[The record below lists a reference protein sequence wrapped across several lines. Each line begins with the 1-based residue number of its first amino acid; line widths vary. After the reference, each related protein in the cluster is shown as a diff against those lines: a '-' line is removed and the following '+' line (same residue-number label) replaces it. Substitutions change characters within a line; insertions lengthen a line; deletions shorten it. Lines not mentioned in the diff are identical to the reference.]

1 MGCKEGE
8 NAVAEEVVNSA
19 VEQSAEVVAPEVA
32 TVPTENDGDVAT
44 WKKRL
49 AGKDQALT
57 AVKKELDEIKS
68 KAEELARWKA
78 EQEQAQMTEFEKAQ
92 AKIRELESK
101 AAAAEQAAKEERLAR
116 EFPLAYQFQKDT
128 SGLDEASRAAALEK
142 FIREA
147 AAVSAEQVE
156 TAPAI
161 VDPNNARRATA
172 APITKPDS
180 KSISEKL
187 KGLGNPFAD

>member
-1 MGCKEGE
+1 
-8 NAVAEEVVNSA
+8 VAEEVVNSV

-32 TVPTENDGDVAT
+32 TVPTDSDGDVAT

-57 AVKKELDEIKS
+57 AAKKELDDIKS
-68 KAEELARWKA
+68 KAEELSRWKA
-78 EQEQAQMTEFEKAQ
+78 EQEQSQMTEFEKAQ
-92 AKIRELESK
+92 AKIRELESE
-101 AAAAEQAAKEERLAR
+101 AAAAKQSAKEERLAR

-128 SGLDEASRAAALEK
+128 SGLDESSRAAALEK
-142 FIREA
+142 FIRDA
-147 AAVSAEQVE
+147 TASKEQVE

-187 KGLGNPFAD
+187 RNLGNPFAD

>member
-1 MGCKEGE
+1 VGCKEGE
-8 NAVAEEVVNSA
+8 NAVAEEVVNS
-19 VEQSAEVVAPEVA
+19 VVDQSAEVVAPEVA

-57 AVKKELDEIKS
+57 AAKKELDDIKS
-68 KAEELARWKA
+68 KAEELSRWKA

-92 AKIRELESK
+92 AKIRDLESK
-101 AAAAEQAAKEERLAR
+101 AAAAEAAAKEERLAR

-128 SGLDEASRAAALEK
+128 SGLDETSRAAALEK
-142 FIREA
+142 FIRDA
-147 AAVSAEQVE
+147 ASSKEQVE

-180 KSISEKL
+180 KSITEKL
-187 KGLGNPFAD
+187 RNLGNPFAD

>member
-8 NAVAEEVVNSA
+8 NAVAEEVVSN
-19 VEQSAEVVAPEVA
+19 VPEQSAEVVAPEVA
-32 TVPTENDGDVAT
+32 TVPTDVESDVAT

-57 AVKKELDEIKS
+57 AAKKELDDIKS
-68 KAEELARWKA
+68 KAEELSRWKA
-78 EQEQAQMTEFEKAQ
+78 EQEQSQMTEFEKAQ

-101 AAAAEQAAKEERLAR
+101 AAAAEQSAKEERLAR
-116 EFPLAYQFQKDT
+116 EFPLAYQFNKDT
-128 SGLDEASRAAALEK
+128 SGLDETSRAAALEK
-142 FIREA
+142 FIRDA
-147 AAVSAEQVE
+147 ASSKEQVE

-180 KSISEKL
+180 KGISEKL
-187 KGLGNPFAD
+187 RNLGNPFAD

>member
-8 NAVAEEVVNSA
+8 NAVAEEVVNSV
-19 VEQSAEVVAPEVA
+19 VEQSAEVVAPEVT

-57 AVKKELDEIKS
+57 AAKKELDDIKS
-68 KAEELARWKA
+68 KAEELSRWKA

-116 EFPLAYQFQKDT
+116 EFPLAYQFNKDT
-128 SGLDEASRAAALEK
+128 SGLDETSRAAALEK
-142 FIREA
+142 FIRDA
-147 AAVSAEQVE
+147 ASSKEQVE

-172 APITKPDS
+172 APTTKPDS
-180 KSISEKL
+180 KSITEKL

>member
-1 MGCKEGE
+1 VGCKEGE
-8 NAVAEEVVNSA
+8 NAVAEEVVNSV
-19 VEQSAEVVAPEVA
+19 VEQSAEVVAPEVT

-57 AVKKELDEIKS
+57 AAKKELDDLKS
-68 KAEELARWKA
+68 KAEELSRWKA

-101 AAAAEQAAKEERLAR
+101 AAAAEQSAKEERLAR

-128 SGLDEASRAAALEK
+128 SGLDETSRAAALEK
-142 FIREA
+142 FIRDA
-147 AAVSAEQVE
+147 ASSKEQVE

>member
-8 NAVAEEVVNSA
+8 NAVAEEVVSN
-19 VEQSAEVVAPEVA
+19 VPEQSAEVVAPEVA
-32 TVPTENDGDVAT
+32 TVPTDVEGDVAT

-57 AVKKELDEIKS
+57 AAKKELDDIKS
-68 KAEELARWKA
+68 KAEELSRWKA

-92 AKIRELESK
+92 AKIRDLESK
-101 AAAAEQAAKEERLAR
+101 AAAAEQSAKEERLAR

-142 FIREA
+142 FIRDA
-147 AAVSAEQVE
+147 TASKEQVE

-172 APITKPDS
+172 APTTKPDS

>member
-1 MGCKEGE
+1 M
-8 NAVAEEVVNSA
+8 AEEVVNSPA
-19 VEQSAEVVAPEVA
+19 PESQESTAPVAEVAAA
-32 TVPTENDGDVAT
+32 TESEADVTT

-57 AVKKELDEIKS
+57 ATKKELDEIKS

-92 AKIRELESK
+92 AKIRELEQK

-116 EFPLAYQFQKDT
+116 EYPLAYQFLKDT
-128 SGLDEASRAAALEK
+128 GGLDEVSRAAALEN
-142 FIREA
+142 FVRQA
-147 AAVSAEQVE
+147 ASA
-156 TAPAI
+156 TAQTAEPEPAP

-172 APITKPDS
+172 APVEKPTS
-180 KSISEKL
+180 KSISEAL
-187 KGLGNPFAD
+187 KALGNPFAE

>member
-1 MGCKEGE
+1 VGCKEGE
-8 NAVAEEVVNSA
+8 NAVAEEVVNS
-19 VEQSAEVVAPEVA
+19 VVDQSAEVVAPEVA

-57 AVKKELDEIKS
+57 AAKKELDDIKS
-68 KAEELARWKA
+68 KAEELSRWKA

-92 AKIRELESK
+92 AKIRDLESK
-101 AAAAEQAAKEERLAR
+101 AAAAEAAAKEERLAR

-142 FIREA
+142 FIRDA
-147 AAVSAEQVE
+147 TASKEQVE
-156 TAPAI
+156 TAPTI

-172 APITKPDS
+172 APTTKPDS

>member
-8 NAVAEEVVNSA
+8 NAVAEEVVNSVA
-19 VEQSAEVVAPEVA
+19 DQSAEVVAPEVA

-57 AVKKELDEIKS
+57 AAKKELDEIKS

-101 AAAAEQAAKEERLAR
+101 AAAAEAAAKEERLAR

-128 SGLDEASRAAALEK
+128 SGLDETSRAAALEK

-147 AAVSAEQVE
+147 AAVKEQVE

-180 KSISEKL
+180 KSISDKL

>member
-1 MGCKEGE
+1 VGCKEGE
-8 NAVAEEVVNSA
+8 NAVAEEVVNS
-19 VEQSAEVVAPEVA
+19 VVDQSAEVVAPEVA

-57 AVKKELDEIKS
+57 AAKKELDDIKS
-68 KAEELARWKA
+68 KAEELSRWKA

-101 AAAAEQAAKEERLAR
+101 AAAAEQSAKEERLAR
-116 EFPLAYQFQKDT
+116 EFPLAYQFNKDT
-128 SGLDEASRAAALEK
+128 SGLDETSRAAALEK
-142 FIREA
+142 FIRDA
-147 AAVSAEQVE
+147 ASSNEQVE

-172 APITKPDS
+172 APTTKPDS

>member
-8 NAVAEEVVNSA
+8 NAVAEEVVST
-19 VEQSAEVVAPEVA
+19 VPEQSAEVVAPEVA
-32 TVPTENDGDVAT
+32 TVPTDVEGDVAT

-57 AVKKELDEIKS
+57 AAKKDLDDIKS
-68 KAEELARWKA
+68 KAEELSRWKA

-92 AKIRELESK
+92 AKIRDLESK
-101 AAAAEQAAKEERLAR
+101 AAAAEQSAKEERLAR

-142 FIREA
+142 FIRDA
-147 AAVSAEQVE
+147 TASKEQVE
-156 TAPAI
+156 TAPTI

-172 APITKPDS
+172 APTTKPDS

>member
-1 MGCKEGE
+1 M
-8 NAVAEEVVNSA
+8 AEEVVNS
-19 VEQSAEVVAPEVA
+19 VTEQSAEVVAPEVA
-32 TVPTENDGDVAT
+32 TVPTDSEGDVAT

-57 AVKKELDEIKS
+57 AAKKELDDIKS
-68 KAEELARWKA
+68 KAEELSRWKA

-101 AAAAEQAAKEERLAR
+101 AAAAEASAKEERLAR

-128 SGLDEASRAAALEK
+128 SGLDETSRAAAFEK
-142 FIREA
+142 FIRDA
-147 AAVSAEQVE
+147 SVSKEQVE

>member
-8 NAVAEEVVNSA
+8 NAVAEEVVNSV

-57 AVKKELDEIKS
+57 AAKKELDDIKS
-68 KAEELARWKA
+68 KAEELSRWKA

-92 AKIRELESK
+92 AKIRDLESK
-101 AAAAEQAAKEERLAR
+101 AAAAEQSAKEERLAR
-116 EFPLAYQFQKDT
+116 EFPLAYQFNKDT
-128 SGLDEASRAAALEK
+128 SGLDETSRAAALEK
-142 FIREA
+142 FIRDA
-147 AAVSAEQVE
+147 ASSKEQVE

-180 KSISEKL
+180 KSITEKL

>member
-8 NAVAEEVVNSA
+8 NAVAEEVVNS
-19 VEQSAEVVAPEVA
+19 VVDQSAEVVAPEVA

-57 AVKKELDEIKS
+57 AAKKELDDIKS
-68 KAEELARWKA
+68 KAEELSRWKA

-92 AKIRELESK
+92 AKIRDLESK
-101 AAAAEQAAKEERLAR
+101 AAAAEAAAKEERLAR

-142 FIREA
+142 FIRDA
-147 AAVSAEQVE
+147 TASKEQVE
-156 TAPAI
+156 TAPTI

-172 APITKPDS
+172 APTTKPDS

>member
-8 NAVAEEVVNSA
+8 NAVSEEVVNS
-19 VEQSAEVVAPEVA
+19 VVDQSAEVVVPEVA

-57 AVKKELDEIKS
+57 AAKKELDDIKS
-68 KAEELARWKA
+68 KAEELSRWKA

-92 AKIRELESK
+92 AKIRDLESK
-101 AAAAEQAAKEERLAR
+101 AAAAEQSAKEERLAR
-116 EFPLAYQFQKDT
+116 EFPLAYQFNKDT
-128 SGLDEASRAAALEK
+128 SGLDETSRAAALEK
-142 FIREA
+142 FIRDA
-147 AAVSAEQVE
+147 ASSKEQVE

>member
-1 MGCKEGE
+1 VGCKEGE
-8 NAVAEEVVNSA
+8 NAVAEEVVNS
-19 VEQSAEVVAPEVA
+19 VVDQSAEVVAPEVA

-57 AVKKELDEIKS
+57 AAKKELDDIKS
-68 KAEELARWKA
+68 KAEELSRWKA

-101 AAAAEQAAKEERLAR
+101 AAAAEAAAREERLAR

-147 AAVSAEQVE
+147 AAVKEQVE

-180 KSISEKL
+180 KGISEKL
-187 KGLGNPFAD
+187 RNLGNPFAD

>member
-1 MGCKEGE
+1 VGCKEGE
-8 NAVAEEVVNSA
+8 NAVAEEVVNSV

-57 AVKKELDEIKS
+57 AAKKELDDIKS
-68 KAEELARWKA
+68 KAEELSRWKA

-101 AAAAEQAAKEERLAR
+101 AAAAEQSAKEERLAR
-116 EFPLAYQFQKDT
+116 EFPLAYQFNKDT
-128 SGLDEASRAAALEK
+128 SGLDETSRAAALEK
-142 FIREA
+142 FIRDA
-147 AAVSAEQVE
+147 ASSKEQVE

-180 KSISEKL
+180 KSITEKL
-187 KGLGNPFAD
+187 RNLGNPFAD

>member
-1 MGCKEGE
+1 M
-8 NAVAEEVVNSA
+8 AEEVVSN
-19 VEQSAEVVAPEVA
+19 VPEQSAEVVAPEVA
-32 TVPTENDGDVAT
+32 TVPTDVEGDVAT

-57 AVKKELDEIKS
+57 AAKKELDDIKS
-68 KAEELARWKA
+68 KAEELSRWKA

-92 AKIRELESK
+92 AKIRDLESK
-101 AAAAEQAAKEERLAR
+101 AAAAEQSAKEERLAR

-142 FIREA
+142 FIRDA
-147 AAVSAEQVE
+147 TASKEQVE
-156 TAPAI
+156 TAPTI

-172 APITKPDS
+172 APTTKPDS
-180 KSISEKL
+180 KSITEKL

>member
-8 NAVAEEVVNSA
+8 NAVAEEVVNS
-19 VEQSAEVVAPEVA
+19 VVDQSAEVVAPEVA

-57 AVKKELDEIKS
+57 AAKKELDDVKS
-68 KAEELARWKA
+68 KAEELSRWKA
-78 EQEQAQMTEFEKAQ
+78 EQEQAQMTEFERAQ

-101 AAAAEQAAKEERLAR
+101 AAAAEQSAKEERLAR

-142 FIREA
+142 FIRDA
-147 AAVSAEQVE
+147 TASKEQVE
-156 TAPAI
+156 TAPTI

-172 APITKPDS
+172 APTTKPDS

>member
-1 MGCKEGE
+1 VGCKEGE
-8 NAVAEEVVNSA
+8 NAVAEEVVNS
-19 VEQSAEVVAPEVA
+19 VVDQSAEVAAPEVA

-57 AVKKELDEIKS
+57 AAKKELDEIKS

-101 AAAAEQAAKEERLAR
+101 AAAAEAAAKEERLAR

-128 SGLDEASRAAALEK
+128 SGLDETSRAAALEK

-147 AAVSAEQVE
+147 AAVKEQVE

-172 APITKPDS
+172 APPTKPDS
-180 KSISEKL
+180 KSISDKL

>member
-1 MGCKEGE
+1 M
-8 NAVAEEVVNSA
+8 AEEVVNSA
-19 VEQSAEVVAPEVA
+19 PEQSAEVVAPEVA
-32 TVPTENDGDVAT
+32 TVPTDAEGDVAT

-92 AKIRELESK
+92 AKIRDLESK
-101 AAAAEQAAKEERLAR
+101 AAAAEAKAKEERLAR

-128 SGLDEASRAAALEK
+128 SGLDEDSRAAALEK

-147 AAVSAEQVE
+147 AAVREPVE

-187 KGLGNPFAD
+187 KALGNPFAD

>member
-1 MGCKEGE
+1 M
-8 NAVAEEVVNSA
+8 AEEVVSN
-19 VEQSAEVVAPEVA
+19 VPEQSAEVVAPEVA
-32 TVPTENDGDVAT
+32 TVPTDVEGDVAT

-57 AVKKELDEIKS
+57 AAKKELDDIKS
-68 KAEELARWKA
+68 KAEELSRWKA

-101 AAAAEQAAKEERLAR
+101 AAAAEAAAQEERLAR

-128 SGLDEASRAAALEK
+128 SGLDETSRAAALEK

-147 AAVSAEQVE
+147 SAVKEQVE
-156 TAPAI
+156 TAPTI

-180 KSISEKL
+180 KSITEKL

>member
-1 MGCKEGE
+1 VGCKEGE
-8 NAVAEEVVNSA
+8 NAVAEEVVNS
-19 VEQSAEVVAPEVA
+19 VVDQSAEVVAPEVA

-57 AVKKELDEIKS
+57 AAKKELDDIKS
-68 KAEELARWKA
+68 KAEELSRWKA

-101 AAAAEQAAKEERLAR
+101 AAAAEQSAKEERLAR
-116 EFPLAYQFQKDT
+116 EFPLAYQFNKDT
-128 SGLDEASRAAALEK
+128 SGLDETSRAAALEK
-142 FIREA
+142 FIRDA
-147 AAVSAEQVE
+147 ASSKEQVE

-180 KSISEKL
+180 KSITEKL
-187 KGLGNPFAD
+187 RNLGNPFAD

>member
-1 MGCKEGE
+1 VGCKEGE
-8 NAVAEEVVNSA
+8 NAVAEEVVNSV

-32 TVPTENDGDVAT
+32 TVPTDVEGDVAT

-57 AVKKELDEIKS
+57 AAKKELDDIKS
-68 KAEELARWKA
+68 KAEELSRWKA

-92 AKIRELESK
+92 AKIRDLESK
-101 AAAAEQAAKEERLAR
+101 AAAAEQSAKEERLAR

-142 FIREA
+142 FIRDA
-147 AAVSAEQVE
+147 TASKEQVE

>member
-1 MGCKEGE
+1 M
-8 NAVAEEVVNSA
+8 AEEVVSN
-19 VEQSAEVVAPEVA
+19 VPEQSAEVVAPEVA
-32 TVPTENDGDVAT
+32 TVPTDVEGDVAT

-57 AVKKELDEIKS
+57 AAKKELDDIKS
-68 KAEELARWKA
+68 KAEELSRWKA

-92 AKIRELESK
+92 AKIRDLESK
-101 AAAAEQAAKEERLAR
+101 AAAAEQSAKEERLAR

-142 FIREA
+142 FIRDA
-147 AAVSAEQVE
+147 TASKEQVE
-156 TAPAI
+156 TAPTI

-172 APITKPDS
+172 APNVKPDS
-180 KSISEKL
+180 KSIKEKL
-187 KGLGNPFAD
+187 AALGNPFAE

>member
-1 MGCKEGE
+1 M
-8 NAVAEEVVNSA
+8 AEEVVNSV
-19 VEQSAEVVAPEVA
+19 VEQSAEVVAPEVT

-57 AVKKELDEIKS
+57 AAKKELDDIKS
-68 KAEELARWKA
+68 KAEELSRWKA

-92 AKIRELESK
+92 AKIRDLESK
-101 AAAAEQAAKEERLAR
+101 AAAAEAAAKEERLAR

-128 SGLDEASRAAALEK
+128 SGLDETSRAAALEK
-142 FIREA
+142 FIRDA
-147 AAVSAEQVE
+147 ASSKEQVE

-180 KSISEKL
+180 KGISEKL
-187 KGLGNPFAD
+187 KSLGNPFAD

>member
-1 MGCKEGE
+1 VGCKEGE
-8 NAVAEEVVNSA
+8 NAVAEEVVNSV
-19 VEQSAEVVAPEVA
+19 VEQSAEVVAPEVT

-57 AVKKELDEIKS
+57 AAKKELDDIKS
-68 KAEELARWKA
+68 KAEELSRWKA

-92 AKIRELESK
+92 AKIRDLESK
-101 AAAAEQAAKEERLAR
+101 AAAAEAAAKEERLAR

-128 SGLDEASRAAALEK
+128 SGLDETSRAAALEK
-142 FIREA
+142 FIRDA
-147 AAVSAEQVE
+147 ASSKEQVE

-180 KSISEKL
+180 KSITEKL
-187 KGLGNPFAD
+187 RNLGNPFAD

>member
-1 MGCKEGE
+1 M
-8 NAVAEEVVNSA
+8 AEEVVNS
-19 VEQSAEVVAPEVA
+19 VVDQSAEVVAPEVV

-57 AVKKELDEIKS
+57 AAKKELDDIKS
-68 KAEELARWKA
+68 KAEELSRWKA

-92 AKIRELESK
+92 ARIRELESK
-101 AAAAEQAAKEERLAR
+101 AAAAEASAKEERLAR

-128 SGLDEASRAAALEK
+128 SGLDESSRAAALEK
-142 FIREA
+142 FIRDA
-147 AAVSAEQVE
+147 AEVAKEQVE

-161 VDPNNARRATA
+161 VDPNNARRTTA
-172 APITKPDS
+172 APTTKPDS
-180 KSISEKL
+180 KGLSEKL
-187 KGLGNPFAD
+187 RGLGNPFAD